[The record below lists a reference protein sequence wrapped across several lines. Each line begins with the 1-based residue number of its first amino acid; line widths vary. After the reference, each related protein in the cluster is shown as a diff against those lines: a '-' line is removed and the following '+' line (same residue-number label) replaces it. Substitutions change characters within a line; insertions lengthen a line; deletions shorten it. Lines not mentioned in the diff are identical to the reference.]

1 MKIKEDFVLRD
12 VCGEKVVMGEGLKNI
27 NFNKIINLNATAAY
41 LWNELQGK
49 EFDVQMMADI
59 LCRQYEVSM
68 DKALEDSKA
77 LAAKLMEVGVV
88 EE

>member
-49 EFDVQMMADI
+49 EFDIQMMADI
-59 LCRQYEVSM
+59 LCSRYEVSM
-68 DKALEDSKA
+68 EKALEDSKA